1 MENVLKSTEIIIE
14 CPNCHYIL
22 SNNEFSCPTCNF
34 DLIVRDNIS
43 IEDIFKLKDTEATR
57 SVEGK

>member
-1 MENVLKSTEIIIE
+1 MENVLKSTGNIME

-22 SNNEFSCPTCNF
+22 TNNEFTCPTCNF
-34 DLIVRDNIS
+34 DLIIRDNIS
-43 IEDIFKLKDTEATR
+43 IEDIFKLKDIKVMG